1 MKPIFR
7 IERPFGSLP
16 ARATRGGLLLAGAL
30 ACCAAAHAEL
40 LGVDGG
46 GPSGGAGAPSLGLAG
61 QPGSGPAPGLGGDR
75 TTPVPGGNGG
85 AGGGAG
91 AAGTSESTHSG
102 GGGGGSDSGGGG
114 AALVHEMAGGAA
126 GGNGGGVAQALS
138 VGADLQSSRGGA
150 GDDGGAPS
158 YGTEPGGG
166 GGGGGSG
173 AAVLAGGGYR
183 ALGAAIV
190 GGRGGAGGAGFES
203 GGGGGGGH
211 GIRVDAADVRIDLF
225 ATQVAGGQGG
235 DGGAGSGGSG
245 GGGDGG
251 HGLAGAANDLRLRV
265 AADSSLR
272 GGDGGATWS
281 VTHRAGAG
289 GAGGAGLFVSASRWQ
304 VETAGLIQGG
314 NGARGNAS
322 RELDGGKGGAG
333 GTGLALAGDM
343 GWVVNHGQIQGGLG
357 ATGGTSERAAPG
369 APGAGGTG
377 VRIAGNGNRLVNAG
391 RIAGGLSADGAR
403 ADAVRIDGA
412 GNTFELHAGSV
423 LQGNAVAMGGANV
436 LALGGT
442 EAGVFDVSALAAG
455 APAAWSGVARYA
467 GFTAYEKTGAGT
479 WRLTGSNP
487 AALPWTIRAG
497 RLAVD
502 AEMAGSTMAVAAG
515 GTLGGTG
522 TVGDTTVRAGGALAP
537 GNSIGTLRVAGDL
550 VFEPGSRFEVEAD
563 PAGTSSDR
571 VAVSGAADIRGG
583 AVLHV
588 GPEGGFEAR
597 QRYVILTAGQ
607 RRGHFDAV
615 SSDYAYLA
623 PALSYDATSV
633 ALILQR
639 RAGPGAGDSMAFAD
653 LAETANQRA
662 TARAA
667 DTLPAGHPVYRA
679 VETLPEGAP
688 PAAFDSLSG
697 EVHASTR
704 SALLSGARLA
714 QQVSLGRLRRHLD
727 LGSQA
732 GAPIAAAGGA
742 PGAAALPGAPS
753 PAWAEAVGAWQ
764 RLDGDGNAAQVRQ
777 RTGGL
782 FVGAD
787 TALGNGWRVGGSL
800 GFTDGRIEVDGRAS
814 QADVDSY
821 TAALYGGRAW
831 SVGAGRLNLLAGAAY
846 TWHDIASE
854 RHVAVGDLR
863 QDLAADYGA
872 STTQLFAELGY
883 AMPLGASA
891 ELEPFAG
898 LAWNQ
903 LRVRGF
909 TETGGSAALH
919 GASGHDDIAASTLG
933 ARVAV
938 PVGAGA
944 TLRAMAG
951 WRHAFGDRT
960 PQSMLAFGQGSAFEV
975 AGAPIARDAALV
987 GAGAEIALARNASL
1001 SAAYAGE
1008 FGGGN
1013 RQHTASAVLR
1023 WRF

>member
-7 IERPFGSLP
+7 IEHPFGSLP
-16 ARATRGGLLLAGAL
+16 ARAARAGLLLAGAL
-30 ACCAAAHAEL
+30 ACSAAAHAEL

-46 GPSGGAGAPSLGLAG
+46 GPSGGAGASGPGLAG
-61 QPGSGPAPGLGGDR
+61 QPGNGPAPGLGGDR
-75 TTPVPGGNGG
+75 TMPRPGGNGG

-91 AAGTSESTHSG
+91 AASGGSELIHYG

-114 AALVHEMAGGAA
+114 GIAIIDPMGAA

-138 VGADLQSSRGGA
+138 AGADLQSSRGGA
-150 GDDGGAPS
+150 GDDGGAMS
-158 YGTEPGGG
+158 SGSEPGGG

-183 ALGAAIV
+183 ALAVSIV

-211 GIRVDAADVRIDLF
+211 GIRIDAADVRIELL
-225 ATQVAGGQGG
+225 ATQAAGGQGG
-235 DGGAGSGGSG
+235 DGGAGSGSSG

-251 HGLAGAANDLRLRV
+251 HGLAGAANDLRLHV
-265 AADSSLR
+265 AADSTLR
-272 GGDGGATWS
+272 GGDGGAS
-281 VTHRAGAG
+281 RPVTHRAGAG
-289 GAGGAGLFVSASRWQ
+289 G
-304 VETAGLIQGG
+304 
-314 NGARGNAS
+314 
-322 RELDGGKGGAG
+322 
-333 GTGLALAGDM
+333 
-343 GWVVNHGQIQGGLG
+343 
-357 ATGGTSERAAPG
+357 TSVLAAPG
-369 APGAGGTG
+369 AAGAGGVG

-391 RIAGGLSADGAR
+391 RIAGGASADGQQ

-423 LQGNAVAMGGANV
+423 LQGNAVATGSANV
-436 LALGGT
+436 LALGG
-442 EAGVFDVSALAAG
+442 AQPGVFDVSALAAG
-455 APAAWSGVARYA
+455 APAAWSGVPRYA
-467 GFTAYEKTGAGT
+467 GFAAYEKTGAGT
-479 WRLTGSNP
+479 WRLTGGNA
-487 AALPWTIRAG
+487 AALSWTVRAG

-502 AEMAGSTMAVAAG
+502 AEMAGSAMTVAAG

-563 PAGTSSDR
+563 PDGTASDR
-571 VAVSGAADIRGG
+571 VVVSGTADIRGG

-607 RRGHFDAV
+607 RRGQFDAV
-615 SSDYAYLA
+615 GSGYAYLA

-639 RAGPGAGDSMAFAD
+639 RGAPGSGDLAFAD
-653 LAETANQRA
+653 LADTANQRA
-662 TARAA
+662 TARAVE
-667 DTLPAGHPVYRA
+667 TLPAAHPVYRA
-679 VETLPEGAP
+679 IETLPEGAP
-688 PAAFDSLSG
+688 PAAFDALSG

-704 SALLSGARLA
+704 SALLTGARQA
-714 QQVSLGRLRRHLD
+714 QRVNLGRLRDHLG
-727 LGSQA
+727 LAWQA
-732 GAPIAAAGGA
+732 GAPMAASGGA

-753 PAWAEAVGAWQ
+753 PAWAEVVGAWQ

-777 RTGGL
+777 HVGGL

-787 TALGNGWRVGGSL
+787 TALANGWRVGGSL
-800 GFTDGRIEVDGRAS
+800 GFTDGRIEVDARAS
-814 QADVDSY
+814 QTDVASY

-831 SVGAGRLNLLAGAAY
+831 DAGAGRLNLLAGAAY

-854 RHVAVGDLR
+854 RRVDVGDLR
-863 QDLAADYGA
+863 QELTADYGA
-872 STTQLFAELGY
+872 STTQLFTELSY
-883 AMPLGASA
+883 AMPLGMTA

-909 TETGGSAALH
+909 TETGGSAALS
-919 GASGHDDIAASTLG
+919 GASSRDDMAITTLG
-933 ARVAV
+933 ARVAA
-938 PVGAGA
+938 PLGAGA

-960 PQSMLAFGQGSAFEV
+960 PQSTLAFGQGSAFEV
-975 AGAPIARDAALV
+975 AGAPIARDAALLGV
-987 GAGAEIALARNASL
+987 GAGIEVARNAFL
-1001 SAAYAGE
+1001 DAAYAGE

-1013 RQHTASAVLR
+1013 RQHTASVVLR

>member
-7 IERPFGSLP
+7 IEHPFGSLP
-16 ARATRGGLLLAGAL
+16 ARAARAGLLLAGAL
-30 ACCAAAHAEL
+30 ACSAAAHAEL

-46 GPSGGAGAPSLGLAG
+46 GPSGGAGASGPGLAG
-61 QPGSGPAPGLGGDR
+61 QPGNGPAPGLGGDR
-75 TTPVPGGNGG
+75 TMPRPGGNGG

-91 AAGTSESTHSG
+91 ATSGGSELIHYG

-114 AALVHEMAGGAA
+114 GIAIIDPMGAA

-138 VGADLQSSRGGA
+138 AGADLQSSRGGA
-150 GDDGGAPS
+150 GDDGGAMS
-158 YGTEPGGG
+158 SGSEPGGG

-183 ALGAAIV
+183 ALAVSIV

-211 GIRVDAADVRIDLF
+211 GIRIDAADVRIELL
-225 ATQVAGGQGG
+225 ATQAAGGQGG
-235 DGGAGSGGSG
+235 DGGAGSGSSG

-251 HGLAGAANDLRLRV
+251 HGLAGAANDLRLHV
-265 AADSSLR
+265 AADSTLR
-272 GGDGGATWS
+272 GGDGGAS
-281 VTHRAGAG
+281 RPVTHRAGAG
-289 GAGGAGLFVSASRWQ
+289 GAGGTGLSLSASRWQ
-304 VETAGLIQGG
+304 VKTAGLIQGG
-314 NGARGNAS
+314 NGGRGEAS
-322 RELDGGKGGAG
+322 REFDGGKGGAG
-333 GTGLALAGDM
+333 GAGLALAGNM
-343 GWVVNHGQIQGGLG
+343 GTLHNRGRIQGGQG
-357 ATGGTSERAAPG
+357 ATGGTSVLAAPG
-369 APGAGGTG
+369 AAGAGGVG

-391 RIAGGLSADGAR
+391 RIAGGASADGQQ

-423 LQGNAVAMGGANV
+423 LQGNAVATGSANV
-436 LALGGT
+436 LALGG
-442 EAGVFDVSALAAG
+442 AQPGVFDVSALAAG
-455 APAAWSGVARYA
+455 APAAWSGVPRYA
-467 GFTAYEKTGAGT
+467 GFAAYEKTGAGT
-479 WRLTGSNP
+479 WRLTGGNA
-487 AALPWTIRAG
+487 AALSWTVRAG

-502 AEMAGSTMAVAAG
+502 AEMAGSAMTVAAG

-563 PAGTSSDR
+563 PDGTASDR
-571 VAVSGAADIRGG
+571 VVVSGTADIRGG

-607 RRGHFDAV
+607 RRGQFDAV
-615 SSDYAYLA
+615 GSGYAYLA

-639 RAGPGAGDSMAFAD
+639 RGAPGSGDLAFAD
-653 LAETANQRA
+653 LADTANQRA
-662 TARAA
+662 TARAVE
-667 DTLPAGHPVYRA
+667 TLPAAHPVYRA
-679 VETLPEGAP
+679 IETLPEGAP
-688 PAAFDSLSG
+688 PAAFDALSG

-704 SALLSGARLA
+704 SALLTGARQA
-714 QQVSLGRLRRHLD
+714 QRVNLGRLRDHLG
-727 LGSQA
+727 LAWQA
-732 GAPIAAAGGA
+732 GAPMAASGGA

-753 PAWAEAVGAWQ
+753 PAWAEVVGAWQ

-777 RTGGL
+777 HVGGL

-787 TALGNGWRVGGSL
+787 TALANGWRVGGSL
-800 GFTDGRIEVDGRAS
+800 GFTDGRIEVDARAS
-814 QADVDSY
+814 QTDVASY

-831 SVGAGRLNLLAGAAY
+831 DAGAGRLNLLAGAAY

-854 RHVAVGDLR
+854 RRVDVGDLR
-863 QDLAADYGA
+863 QELTADYGA
-872 STTQLFAELGY
+872 STTQLFTELSY
-883 AMPLGASA
+883 AMPLGMTA

-909 TETGGSAALH
+909 TETGGSAALS
-919 GASGHDDIAASTLG
+919 GASSRDDMAITTLG
-933 ARVAV
+933 ARVAA
-938 PVGAGA
+938 PLGAGA

-960 PQSMLAFGQGSAFEV
+960 PQSTLAFGQGSAFEV
-975 AGAPIARDAALV
+975 AGAPIARDAALLGV
-987 GAGAEIALARNASL
+987 GAGIEVARNAFL
-1001 SAAYAGE
+1001 DAAYAGE

-1013 RQHTASAVLR
+1013 RQHTASVVLR